1 MLNTY
6 LLRCQAFTQ
15 SDPPHYDSALI
26 IIIIIL
32 TGFDLRVLTFGFV
45 EAEGEMLGWA
55 RTAGSYVERSETIK
69 VLAEAE
75 GEVSI
80 GSVPYVLGGQGRR
93 GIRVNEVNP

>member
-1 MLNTY
+1 
-6 LLRCQAFTQ
+6 
-15 SDPPHYDSALI
+15 
-26 IIIIIL
+26 
-32 TGFDLRVLTFGFV
+32 
-45 EAEGEMLGWA
+45 MLGWA

>member
-1 MLNTY
+1 MLNTQ

-15 SDPPHYDSALI
+15 SDSPHYDSALI
-26 IIIIIL
+26 IKIT
-32 TGFDLRVLTFGFV
+32 TGFDLCVLTFGFV